1 MPLTY
6 KINVL
11 EALKRAGYTTYRLR
25 TEKLLGEASLQKLRN
40 NEVIGINNLETVCSL
55 LNCQP
60 GDILQYNQ
68 DQPETEK

>member
-11 EALKRAGYTTYRLR
+11 EALKKAGYTTYRLR

-40 NEVIGINNLETVCSL
+40 NEVIGINNLETVCQL

-60 GDILQYNQ
+60 GDLLQYI
-68 DQPETEK
+68 PEQVE

>member
-11 EALKRAGYTTYRLR
+11 EALKKAGYTTYKLR
-25 TEKLLGEASLQKLRN
+25 AEKLLGEASLQKLRN
-40 NEVIGINNLETVCSL
+40 NEVIGINNLETVCQL

-60 GDILQYNQ
+60 GDILQYSQEDN
-68 DQPETEK
+68 PE

>member
-25 TEKLLGEASLQKLRN
+25 SEKLIAESAIQKLRN
-40 NEVIGINNLETVCSL
+40 GEMIGIINLETICKL

-60 GDILQYNQ
+60 GDILQFVQ
-68 DQPETEK
+68 DHDEK

>member
-25 TEKLLGEASLQKLRN
+25 SEKLIAESAIHKLRKG
-40 NEVIGINNLETVCSL
+40 EMIGIINLETICEL
-55 LNCQP
+55 LNHQP
-60 GDILQYNQ
+60 GDILQYVQ
-68 DQPETEK
+68 EDEKI

>member
-11 EALKRAGYTTYRLR
+11 EALKQAGYTTYRLR
-25 TEKLLGEASLQKLRN
+25 TEKILGEASLQKLRN
-40 NEVIGINNLETVCSL
+40 NEVIGINNLETVCRL

-60 GDILQYNQ
+60 GDLLQYVQ
-68 DQPETEK
+68 ED